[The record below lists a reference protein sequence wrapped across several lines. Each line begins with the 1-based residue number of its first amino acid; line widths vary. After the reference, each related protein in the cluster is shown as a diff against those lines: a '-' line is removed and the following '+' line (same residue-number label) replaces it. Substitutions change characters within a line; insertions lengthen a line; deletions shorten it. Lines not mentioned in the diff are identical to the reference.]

1 MHRRDWDADL
11 PPADAT
17 HGVLGDRL
25 TAQLER
31 WAQAARVDEAA
42 RRRARERWLLQSA
55 GEGGTLLGVLADLA
69 EQGAPV
75 TVTTAG
81 GRRHGGLVRAVG
93 ADFVALDTTAGPE
106 VVVAGHAISSVR
118 TRAGAS
124 PPAGDRVVRSGLDL
138 ADVLGGLAAERER
151 VMVVALG
158 DDAVTGT
165 VQALGRDVVAL
176 RVEGAAPAT
185 TAYVPL
191 TAISEVALT

>member
-1 MHRRDWDADL
+1 MARRDWDADL
-11 PPADAT
+11 PSVHAT

-69 EQGAPV
+69 ERGAPV
-75 TVTTAG
+75 AVTTTG
-81 GRRHGGLVRAVG
+81 GRRHGGYVRAVG
-93 ADFVALDTTAGPE
+93 ADFVALDTTARGE
-106 VVVAGHAISSVR
+106 VLVTVRAISSVR
-118 TRAGAS
+118 ARAGAS
-124 PPAGDRVVRSGLDL
+124 PPAGDRVVRSGLDMV
-138 ADVLGGLAAERER
+138 DVLAGLAAERER

-158 DDAVTGT
+158 EDAVTGT

-176 RVEGAAPAT
+176 RVDGAAPAT

-191 TAISEVALT
+191 AAITEVALT